1 MVAAREKP
9 VKRIKRVVWRLTA
22 VCLWVRL
29 ALLLLGDGHLINRLV
44 SSAISDLVLLLD
56 SLGFA
61 AVSASHVA
69 WVIGAGWVLAITGYS
84 VWQIVLL
91 FLYILSFPAV
101 FLIYLFFGKEIKHL
115 RVALDTTSEKTGL
128 RPMQH
133 HRPVV
138 ALCGSALLGWYLLFG
153 DTTAMRP
160 IAVATI
166 LSGVFVVLLAYR
178 AFQRAKPISHDDTAP
193 LLFLERMA
201 AIATNSA
208 SQQWEKHKLQNRNN
222 VLINIKIN
230 RWTKNLHVSLAWFLR
245 GKRGRNRIYG
255 IVVFQYAM
263 SLILLVA
270 AAVLFWAFC
279 LKLAAPTALQFSTCL
294 LISLSHFLPGV
305 APPTVSVQIPWWD
318 SLGPGLTALVLLG
331 VYVAASSSL
340 LPSRQAAYAQRI
352 QTTYASL
359 RRSAAALKTYVSRL
373 NSLPQ

>member
-1 MVAAREKP
+1 M
-9 VKRIKRVVWRLTA
+9 
-22 VCLWVRL
+22 
-29 ALLLLGDGHLINRLV
+29 
-44 SSAISDLVLLLD
+44 LD
-56 SLGFA
+56 SLGFVP
-61 AVSASHVA
+61 VSASHVA
-69 WVIGAGWVLAITGYS
+69 WVIAAGWVLAITGYS
-84 VWQIVLL
+84 VRQIAYL
-91 FLYILSFPAV
+91 FIYVLSFPAV
-101 FLIYLFFGKEIKHL
+101 FLIYLFFGKEITHL
-115 RVALDTTSEKTGL
+115 RVALDTPSGRTGL
-128 RPMQH
+128 RPTQH
-133 HRPVV
+133 HRPAV

-153 DTTAMRP
+153 DTVAKRP

-193 LLFLERMA
+193 LLALERMA

-230 RWTKNLHVSLAWFLR
+230 RWTKNLHVMLAWFLR
-245 GKRGRNRIYG
+245 GKHGRNRIYA
-255 IVVFQYAM
+255 IVVFQYAI
-263 SLILLVA
+263 SLIALVA

-305 APPTVSVQIPWWD
+305 APPAVSVQIPWWD

-340 LPSRQAAYAQRI
+340 LPAKQAAYAQRMQI
-352 QTTYASL
+352 TYASL

-373 NSLPQ
+373 DSLPQ